1 MKTLPPIAEFYD
13 DDMPNLTEFFTNGK
27 KEFWRFDKYIKMGID
42 RCVIFFPRDFKK
54 IKSIYKKCKL
64 IYEFKSASSVSPVY
78 VYDNKVFIALCPLGG
93 PASANLMEELY
104 FVGVKT
110 FLGTGSCGAITEVD
124 FNHFFVPTK
133 AIRDEGTSYHYIP
146 ASRFVETDQKLN
158 KSIENV
164 LNKHNETFFKGIT
177 WTTDAIYRETP
188 MRIQARKNDGAV
200 CVEMETASLSSVAK
214 KRNVK
219 YACLLYFSDYNN
231 GKEWTTRFYNKFEL
245 RERILNYSI
254 EAILSL

>member
-1 MKTLPPIAEFYD
+1 MNGIILVNKPKNISSNTVVNIVKKSVGAKKAGHLGTLDVAGEGLRPVTINKATKLFDYFLNKDKEYLSVFKFGE
-13 DDMPNLTEFFTNGK
+13 TTNTLDLEG
-27 KEFWRFDKYIKMGID
+27 EIT
-42 RCVIFFPRDFKK
+42 
-54 IKSIYKKCKL
+54 
-64 IYEFKSASSVSPVY
+64 AT
-78 VYDNKVFIALCPLGG
+78 DNKI
-93 PASANLMEELY
+93 
-104 FVGVKT
+104 
-110 FLGTGSCGAITEVD
+110 ITLKD
-124 FNHFFVPTK
+124 
-133 AIRDEGTSYHYIP
+133 
-146 ASRFVETDQKLN
+146 
-158 KSIENV
+158 IENV

-200 CVEMETASLSSVAK
+200 CAEMETASLSAVAK

>member
-42 RCVIFFPRDFKK
+42 RCVLFFPRDFKK

-78 VYDNKVFIALCPLGG
+78 AYDNKVFIALCPLGG

-124 FNHFFVPTK
+124 FN
-133 AIRDEGTSYHYIP
+133 
-146 ASRFVETDQKLN
+146 
-158 KSIENV
+158 
-164 LNKHNETFFKGIT
+164 GIT

-200 CVEMETASLSSVAK
+200 CAEMETASLSAVAK